1 MKLSRYLDK
10 LIAEVN
16 AHNDK
21 LLDKARA
28 DLHQSDPAKYPVPW
42 SRNSWSRILMPPEVL
57 SALPLR
63 KLPTKAELES
73 RFGGKFTAHEV
84 LAKIG
89 TTGKEVHKVTAQML
103 DTPDG
108 YIVWSAQSHCGSQR
122 YSHDGFSPIFVH
134 DSNDLSQVTCDRCLG
149 IRIKGGKPKPASK
162 RKVIDPDS
170 RPKQWKFR
178 YKVDYLSYPGR
189 TTPPAVGVVR
199 EETVKGMT
207 EEEAQEKLY
216 KREMPKNE
224 ANRFYSK
231 VYDFELLRVWSW
243 NGKTL
248 WKADESVPGKSRV
261 IYSVSMGSSS
271 GGKSSSPAGVGGV
284 R

>member
-1 MKLSRYLDK
+1 MKISSYLDK

-28 DLHQSDPAKYPVPW
+28 DLHQSDPTKYPVPW
-42 SRNSWSRILMPPEVL
+42 NRNSWSRILLPPEVL
-57 SALPLR
+57 STLPLR

-73 RFGGKFTAHEV
+73 QFGGKFTDQEV
-84 LAKIG
+84 LARIG

-122 YSHDGFSPIFVH
+122 YSHDGFSPIFVL
-134 DSNDLSQVTCDRCLG
+134 DSMDLSHVTCDRCLG
-149 IRIKGGKPKPASK
+149 IRVKGGKPKPASK

-178 YKVDYLSYPGR
+178 YKVDYLPYPGQSG
-189 TTPPAVGVVR
+189 PPKTGLVLT
-199 EETVKGMT
+199 ETVKGMT

-216 KREMPKNE
+216 RREMPKNVD
-224 ANRFYSK
+224 NRFYSM

-243 NGKTL
+243 NGQTL
-248 WKADESVPGKSRV
+248 WKADESVPVKSRV
-261 IYSVSMGSSS
+261 TYSVSMGA
-271 GGKSSSPAGVGGV
+271 GTKGKSESTASLGGV